1 MKVTQLARA
10 AGVNAD
16 TVRFY
21 TREGLLRPARDPAN
35 GYQEYGSDDLARL
48 RFARKARALGFTL
61 REIAE
66 ILQHADR
73 DESPCPLVRDLFA
86 QRLQDVEAQLREL
99 QNLRDRM
106 HRALVNWES
115 MPDGTPDGHTLC
127 RLIEHWDDDAERS
140 DKETEAC
147 DDCHG

>member
-1 MKVTQLARA
+1 MKVAQLARA
-10 AGVNAD
+10 AGVPAD

-21 TREGLLRPARDPAN
+21 TREGLLRPARDPDN

-61 REIAE
+61 REVAD

-86 QRLQDVEAQLREL
+86 KRLQDVEAQLREL
-99 QNLRDRM
+99 QTLRDRM
-106 HRALVNWES
+106 RRALLSWET

-127 RLIEHWDDDAERS
+127 RLIEHWDDDTMHDSAEGH
-140 DKETEAC
+140 C
-147 DDCHG
+147 DDCHH

>member
-21 TREGLLRPARDPAN
+21 TREGLLKPARDPDN

-48 RFARKARALGFTL
+48 RFARKARQLGFTL
-61 REIAE
+61 REVAD
-66 ILQHADR
+66 ILHQADQN
-73 DESPCPLVRDLFA
+73 ESPCPLVRDLFV
-86 QRLQDVEAQLREL
+86 QRLQEVEQQLRDL

-106 HRALVNWES
+106 QRALVSWET

-127 RLIEHWDDDAERS
+127 RLIEHWDDDAENCH
-140 DKETEAC
+140 DC
-147 DDCHG
+147 DR

>member
-1 MKVTQLARA
+1 MKVAQLARA

-21 TREGLLRPARDPAN
+21 TREGLLKPARDPDN

-48 RFARKARALGFTL
+48 RFARKARQLGFTL
-61 REIAE
+61 REVAD
-66 ILQHADR
+66 ILQQADQN
-73 DESPCPLVRDLFA
+73 ESPCPLVRDLFA
-86 QRLQDVEAQLREL
+86 RRLHEVEAQLREL

-106 HRALVNWES
+106 QRALVSWET

-127 RLIEHWDDDAERS
+127 RLIEHWDD
-140 DKETEAC
+140 ETENHH
-147 DDCHG
+147 DCC